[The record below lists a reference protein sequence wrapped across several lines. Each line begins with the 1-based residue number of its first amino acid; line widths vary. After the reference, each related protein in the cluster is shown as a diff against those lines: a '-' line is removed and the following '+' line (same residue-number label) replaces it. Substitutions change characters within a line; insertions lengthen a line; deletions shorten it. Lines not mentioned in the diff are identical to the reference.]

1 MDVDDN
7 YEDYDNYYDEGQYY
21 DEGRYYDEDES
32 YRNDDEDPYPEESTD
47 YGQPIIFISAHG
59 SVVVDSHPNFYN
71 LSAPQL
77 NAYKHTPVFWLTS
90 FGTVLRNH
98 NYDTSPNRMM
108 NDSIDF
114 IYEKRIHDIET
125 VKNRS
130 DLLSTWT
137 GHIGSKDYTNEL
149 GLDPRIEPTIPWDLQ
164 DKVTGVQLYTLY
176 GKELASRQLYDKN
189 PYDEDAEPWG
199 IWIYNR
205 RTHVW
210 DPVDGFQEDIENEYN
225 APFENRDG
233 RFDFT
238 LDDVFWRVEEN
249 YGATPIVFSYSCR
262 HLELPDNTY
271 NYDYYLVSEK
281 TMNASIQ
288 RRLEEYRFDDL
299 EDLYGTYIVL
309 TKGLLYRILES
320 MYYAKTEEE
329 FDVYLSE
336 YIGLGYNKPS
346 QRIINKYVKK
356 QNSEYGYGTQ
366 RGVAGK
372 RTRKGQRGK
381 MKKGTRAKRG
391 KAKRD
396 NKAKQDNKAKRDSKA
411 KPNKVF
417 VAGLM
422 SLVKKPAFTPAD
434 FKRYLKMKKKRD
446 ARMLKLKK
454 KRIAKATKTRRRSNA
469 KNRRI

>member
-1 MDVDDN
+1 MASMEVDD
-7 YEDYDNYYDEGQYY
+7 YQYY
-21 DEGRYYDEDES
+21 GNRYDDEYYNE
-32 YRNDDEDPYPEESTD
+32 DEDPYYEEEKSV

-59 SVVVDSHPNFYN
+59 SVVVDSHPDFNN

-77 NAYKHTPVFWLTS
+77 NDYKHTPVFWLTT

-114 IYEKRIHDIET
+114 IYNKRITNIES
-125 VKNRS
+125 VENRR

-137 GHIGSKDYTNEL
+137 GHIKNKDYTNEL

-176 GKELASRQLYDKN
+176 GKELANRQIYDKN

-205 RTHVW
+205 QTHVW

-225 APFENRDG
+225 ARFENREG

-238 LDDVFWRVEEN
+238 LDEVFWRVEEN

-271 NYDYYLVSEK
+271 NYNYFLVSEK

-288 RRLEEYRFDDL
+288 RRLEEYRFDNLDT
-299 EDLYGTYIVL
+299 LYETYIVL
-309 TKGLLYRILES
+309 TEGLLYRILES
-320 MYYAKTEEE
+320 MYYAETEED
-329 FDVYLSE
+329 FDVDLSE
-336 YIGLGYNKPS
+336 YIGQGYNKAS
-346 QRIINKYVKK
+346 QRTINKYVKK
-356 QNSEYGYGTQ
+356 QNSEYEYGYGTQ
-366 RGVAGK
+366 KKKYNK
-372 RTRKGQRGK
+372 RTRKSKHGK
-381 MKKGTRAKRG
+381 L
-391 KAKRD
+391 
-396 NKAKQDNKAKRDSKA
+396 SKA
-411 KPNKVF
+411 KNMKKKKPY
-417 VAGLM
+417 VADM
-422 SLVKKPAFTPAD
+422 ISLVKKPLFTSD
-434 FKRYLKMKKKRD
+434 DLKKYQKIKKKRD
-446 ARMLKLKK
+446 ARIMLRKK
-454 KRIAKATKTRRRSNA
+454 KADKRKIKHKSKNKKSMRLPNFQKIKPIKNKRTKRNI
-469 KNRRI
+469 KKM

>member
-7 YEDYDNYYDEGQYY
+7 YEEYNNYYD
-21 DEGRYYDEDES
+21 DGRYYDDDES
-32 YRNDDEDPYPEESTD
+32 YRNDDEDPYPEESSD

-114 IYEKRIHDIET
+114 IYNKRILDIEM

-130 DLLSTWT
+130 DLLSNWT

-149 GLDPRIEPTIPWDLQ
+149 GLDPKIEPIIPWDLQ

-176 GKELASRQLYDKN
+176 RKELASRQIYDKN

-225 APFENRDG
+225 APFENRSG

-238 LDDVFWRVEEN
+238 LDDIFWRVEEN

-299 EDLYGTYIVL
+299 ENLYGTYIVL
-309 TKGLLYRILES
+309 TQGLLYRILES
-320 MYYAKTEEE
+320 MYHAKTEEE

-346 QRIINKYVKK
+346 KRTINKYVKK
-356 QNSEYGYGTQ
+356 QNSEYGYGYGTQ
-366 RGVAGK
+366 K
-372 RTRKGQRGK
+372 KKYNKQTRKSKHGK
-381 MKKGTRAKRG
+381 L
-391 KAKRD
+391 
-396 NKAKQDNKAKRDSKA
+396 SKA
-411 KPNKVF
+411 KNMKKHKPY
-417 VAGLM
+417 VADM
-422 SLVKKPAFTPAD
+422 ISFVKKPLFTTND

-446 ARMLKLKK
+446 ARIMLRKK
-454 KRIAKATKTRRRSNA
+454 KVDKRKIKHKSKNNRSIRIPYFKKIKPKKNKRTKR
-469 KNRRI
+469 KMKLI